1 MDLVVCGAVIKDH
14 NMIKKAIASAPDYP
28 FSKKFILFDGF
39 NKCKLIGDQYN
50 AYKKLISESF
60 PDFKVIEFNEN
71 IYFRNMIE
79 KIADISTQER
89 LFIIQDDVISPTMDL
104 KQIESQMNIIQDCKI
119 LCFPHKYIEPC
130 GTGWFEPFDDTYPL
144 PFIKSHGFTE
154 RIFICNRLN
163 ILELCRSKPK
173 NNKNNKRF
181 IEFIYN
187 TAMMSQRWETSTDEE
202 KERYW
207 EDFGCYFHHDLYH
220 IHQVGK
226 RFIL

>member
-104 KQIESQMNIIQDCKI
+104 KQIESQMNII
-119 LCFPHKYIEPC
+119 KYYVSLI
-130 GTGWFEPFDDTYPL
+130 
-144 PFIKSHGFTE
+144 
-154 RIFICNRLN
+154 N
-163 ILELCRSKPK
+163 ILSLAEQVGLNPLM
-173 NNKNNKRF
+173 
-181 IEFIYN
+181 IL
-187 TAMMSQRWETSTDEE
+187 T
-202 KERYW
+202 
-207 EDFGCYFHHDLYH
+207 LYH
-220 IHQVGK
+220 SSKAMDLLNAYLFVID
-226 RFIL
+226 